1 VTDSNIPAFDG
12 KEFVRTLT
20 GSPGVYRMF
29 DARGEL
35 LYVGKAGNLKKRVGS
50 YFLKPRLE
58 PRISSMIGQIARMET
73 TLTRTEGEALL
84 LEAQLIKS
92 LKPRYN
98 ILLRDDKSYPY
109 IYLSEGE
116 DFPRMAFHRGAKAG
130 KGKYFGP
137 FPSAW
142 AVRESLNHMQKI
154 FLVRQ
159 CEDSYFRNRSR
170 PCLQYQ
176 IGRCSA
182 PCVDLIG
189 KDEYQDSVR
198 HAAMFLDGKSDAVI
212 GELIGEMERASA
224 ALSFEK
230 AARLRDQVSTLKRL
244 LAKNYVQGASADL
257 DAIACRIAGGVA
269 CVSVM
274 YFRNGVNLGSRDFF
288 PKLPHDASVAD
299 VLTSFIAQYYVD
311 KPIPRELLVEQ
322 ALSEADLL
330 AQAFTEQVGHEIEI
344 KYNVRAERARFLELA
359 AKNAEAALAARLAS
373 NETQRARFESLRD
386 LLGLDEIPQRLEC
399 FDISHTMGEATVAS
413 CVVYGPEGPIKAQYR
428 RYNIAGIEPGDDY
441 AAMRQALERR
451 FRRAASEPSPPDAS
465 IEGEGGAR
473 GRFRRSAMERSGEA
487 PLTQALSPSD
497 EAAGG
502 EGEKTS
508 AAQNLPDILLIDG
521 GKGQVQQAL
530 DVLADLAVAD
540 VLVVGVAKGVERRA
554 GHETLILGASG
565 KTLWPGPESP
575 ALHLIQS
582 VRDEAHRFAITGHRK
597 QRQKARDTS
606 KLEDI
611 AGIGAKRRA
620 ALLKHFGGLP
630 GVVNAGVEE
639 IARVKGMSRELAEKI
654 YALFHG

>member
-1 VTDSNIPAFDG
+1 
-12 KEFVRTLT
+12 
-20 GSPGVYRMF
+20 MF

-182 PCVDLIG
+182 PCVGLIDKG
-189 KDEYQDSVR
+189 EYQESAR

-212 GELIGEMERASA
+212 GELVGAMETASRT
-224 ALSFEK
+224 LEFEK
-230 AARLRDQVSTLKRL
+230 AAKLRDQVSTLKRL

-288 PKLPHDASVAD
+288 PKLPHDAEVAD

-311 KPIPRELLVEQ
+311 KPVPRELLVEQ
-322 ALSEADLL
+322 ALPDAELL
-330 AQAFTEQVGHEIEI
+330 AQAFTEQAGHEVEI
-344 KYNVRAERARFLELA
+344 RHNVRGDRTRFLELA

-373 NETQRARFESLRD
+373 NETQRERFESLRD
-386 LLGLDEIPQRLEC
+386 LLGLDEVPQRLEC

-428 RYNIAGIEPGDDY
+428 RYNITGIEPGDDY

-451 FRRAASEPSPPDAS
+451 FRRAAPASED
-465 IEGEGGAR
+465 EGG
-473 GRFRRSAMERSGEA
+473 EA
-487 PLTQALSPSD
+487 GKPG
-497 EAAGG
+497 AA
-502 EGEKTS
+502 EP
-508 AAQNLPDILLIDG
+508 ANLPDILLIDG

-530 DVLADLAVAD
+530 DVLADLAIAD

-575 ALHLIQS
+575 ALHLVQS

-620 ALLKHFGGLP
+620 ALLRHFGGLP

-639 IARVKGMSRELAEKI
+639 IAKVKGMSRELAEKI

>member
-1 VTDSNIPAFDG
+1 VNDSTLPAFDG

-20 GSPGVYRMF
+20 SSPGVYRMF
-29 DARGEL
+29 DVRGEL

-58 PRISSMIGQIARMET
+58 ARILAMVSQIARMET

-109 IYLSEGE
+109 VYLSDGE
-116 DFPRMAFHRGAKAG
+116 DFPRIAFHRGAKSG
-130 KGKYFGP
+130 KGRYFGP

-182 PCVDLIG
+182 PCVGLIG
-189 KDEYQDSVR
+189 KDDYQESVR

-212 GELIGEMERASA
+212 GELIAAMERASG
-224 ALSFEK
+224 ALEFEK

-257 DAIACRIAGGVA
+257 DAIACRFAGGVA

-288 PKLPHDASVAD
+288 PKLPHAADVGD

-311 KPIPRELLVEQ
+311 KPVPRELLVEQ
-322 ALSEADLL
+322 ELADAKLL
-330 AQAFTEQVGHEIEI
+330 AQAFTEQVGHEVEI
-344 KYNVRAERARFLELA
+344 KHSVRAERARFLELA

-373 NETQRARFESLRD
+373 NETQRERFESLRD

-413 CVVYGPEGPIKAQYR
+413 CVVYGAEGPIKAQYR
-428 RYNIAGIEPGDDY
+428 RYNISGIEPGDDY

-451 FRRAASEPSPPDAS
+451 FRRAVEPPAP
-465 IEGEGGAR
+465 EGE
-473 GRFRRSAMERSGEA
+473 
-487 PLTQALSPSD
+487 
-497 EAAGG
+497 EAAITRPA
-502 EGEKTS
+502 KVDV
-508 AAQNLPDILLIDG
+508 AAEVANLPDILLIDG

-530 DVLADLAVAD
+530 DVLADLAITS

-554 GHETLILGASG
+554 GHETLILGAIG
-565 KTLWPGPESP
+565 KALWPGPESP
-575 ALHLIQS
+575 ALHLVQS

-620 ALLKHFGGLP
+620 VLLKHFGGLA

-639 IARVKGMSRELAEKI
+639 IAKVKGVSRELAEKI

>member
-20 GSPGVYRMF
+20 SSPGVYRMF

-212 GELIGEMERASA
+212 GELIGAMERASG
-224 ALSFEK
+224 ALEFEK

-288 PKLPHDASVAD
+288 PKLPHDAEIAD

-311 KPIPRELLVEQ
+311 KPVPRELLVEQ
-322 ALSEADLL
+322 ALPDGGLL
-330 AQAFTEQVGHEIEI
+330 AQAFTEQAGHEVEI
-344 KYNVRAERARFLELA
+344 KHNVRAERARFLELA

-373 NETQRARFESLRD
+373 NETQRERFESLRD

-428 RYNIAGIEPGDDY
+428 RYNITGIEPGDDY

-451 FRRAASEPSPPDAS
+451 FRRAATEPSPPSALVGG
-465 IEGEGGAR
+465 EGEVR
-473 GRFRRSAMERSGEA
+473 GRTSLVVEHGAEA
-487 PLTQALSPSD
+487 PLTPALSPSE

-502 EGEKTS
+502 EGAKSTTP
-508 AAQNLPDILLIDG
+508 ANLPDILLIDG

-530 DVLADLAVAD
+530 DVLADLAIAD

-554 GHETLILGASG
+554 GHETLILGATG
-565 KTLWPGPESP
+565 KSLWPGPESP
-575 ALHLIQS
+575 ALHLIQA

-630 GVVNAGVEE
+630 GVVNAGIEE
-639 IARVKGMSRELAEKI
+639 IAQVKGMSRELAEKI

>member
-1 VTDSNIPAFDG
+1 VTDSTTPAFDG

-20 GSPGVYRMF
+20 SSPGVYRMF

-58 PRISSMIGQIARMET
+58 PRIMSMISQIARMET

-109 IYLSEGE
+109 VYLSDGE
-116 DFPRMAFHRGAKAG
+116 DFPRIAFHRGAKAG

-182 PCVDLIG
+182 PCVGLIG
-189 KDEYQDSVR
+189 KEEYQDSVR

-212 GELIGEMERASA
+212 GELIGAMERASG
-224 ALSFEK
+224 ALEFEK

-257 DAIACRIAGGVA
+257 DAIACRIAGGIA

-288 PKLPHDASVAD
+288 PKLPHDAEIAD

-311 KPIPRELLVEQ
+311 KPVPRELLVEQ
-322 ALSEADLL
+322 ALPDGDLL
-330 AQAFTEQVGHEIEI
+330 AQAFTEQAGHEVEI
-344 KYNVRAERARFLELA
+344 KHNVRAERARFLELA

-373 NETQRARFESLRD
+373 NETQRERFESLRD
-386 LLGLDEIPQRLEC
+386 LLGLDEVPQRLEC

-428 RYNIAGIEPGDDY
+428 RYNITGIEPGDDY

-451 FRRAASEPSPPDAS
+451 FRRAAAPTQEEGAAAEEEAGKSAVEPA
-465 IEGEGGAR
+465 
-473 GRFRRSAMERSGEA
+473 
-487 PLTQALSPSD
+487 
-497 EAAGG
+497 
-502 EGEKTS
+502 
-508 AAQNLPDILLIDG
+508 NLPDILLIDG

-530 DVLADLAVAD
+530 DVLADLAIAD

-554 GHETLILGASG
+554 GHETLILGATG
-565 KTLWPGPESP
+565 KSLWPGPESP
-575 ALHLIQS
+575 ALHLIQA

-611 AGIGAKRRA
+611 AGIGAKRRT

-639 IARVKGMSRELAEKI
+639 IAQVKGMSRELAEKI